1 MRALP
6 AAATSLVILGAC
18 TVFNGLSVPDAT
30 GGDASFDG
38 TADSGEGSANVD
50 AGGGFLSLEDA
61 VKFCVNAF
69 NCPDLATSTLE
80 SIDVPVDT
88 QHFSSCVDW
97 MAGPLPPDRPG
108 IPNTAQFLK
117 CAADAT
123 SCSAAGDCIW
133 LDLIDPGDP
142 RCVGIDSGPLTEACF
157 DPGTCTPDGG
167 DVLFCKGSPSVFH
180 CSSNYWGPKT
190 VCATATDQSHY
201 CYLPGGCGTGTDCDG
216 SILSYCS
223 TGGRRVAFDCSLG
236 GFTCGTDSTGNTD
249 CLTNGTLRNC
259 STLGV
264 SCANDNV
271 SVCDGLYQAAY
282 DCVSAGAT
290 CDDTFTARCKLS
302 TDTCSPASPGIDTCN
317 GNSINLCSGGQPVTF
332 DCTSIGLTCKPAL
345 AGQTAH
351 CG

>member
-1 MRALP
+1 M
-6 AAATSLVILGAC
+6 AAATSLAIFGAC
-18 TVFNGLSVPDAT
+18 TIFNGLSVPDT
-30 GGDASFDG
+30 SGGDASFDG
-38 TADSGEGSANVD
+38 NADSEAAPRPID

-69 NCPDLATSTLE
+69 NCPNLATSVLE

-97 MAGPLPPDRPG
+97 MAGPLPPDRTG
-108 IPNTAQFLK
+108 VATTAEFLK

-123 SCSAAGDCIW
+123 TCSAAGDCVW
-133 LDLIDPGDP
+133 LDLIDTSDP
-142 RCVGIDSGPLTEACF
+142 RCTGVDSGPLTEAGF
-157 DPGTCTPDGG
+157 DPGTCSPDGG
-167 DVLFCKGSPSVFH
+167 DVFFCKGSPSVFH
-180 CSSNYWGPKT
+180 CSNAYWGAGTK
-190 VCATATDQSHY
+190 CAAAPDNSKY
-201 CYLPGGCGTGTDCDG
+201 CYLPGACGSTDCDG

-223 TGGRRVAFDCSLG
+223 VSGHRVSYDCAPG
-236 GFTCGTDSTGNTD
+236 GFACGTDSTGNTD

-264 SCANDNV
+264 TCTNNNV

-282 DCVSAGAT
+282 DCVAAGGT
-290 CDDTFTARCKLS
+290 CDDTFTARCKLP

-317 GNSINLCSGGQPVTF
+317 GSSINLCSGGQPVTF
-332 DCTSIGLTCKPAL
+332 DCTSIGMTCKPGTG
-345 AGQTAH
+345 GQTAH